1 MAAAE
6 LSGNATN
13 AAASVAYDEQIGIT
27 FTQSFTSLSYNVTA
41 VAQQDA
47 NGYGPAYLLNGLT
60 NVGYWY
66 QIGLSWN
73 WAELGGGNDAGFH
86 VNYNVFNNG
95 GAVVLPPNG
104 SGGTINLSGAVNQ
117 GDSVDLSL
125 SFSNGSVLMSVY
137 DWSTGATAQTA
148 YNSEGATQFIGLSG
162 TSNANG
168 FFTGLMT
175 EQYHISAY
183 TGSEQK
189 VTFSDTTFPLS
200 SAILWIDEYNVNTQ
214 KPQFQGNSGVISFSS
229 NPTKLQSY
237 SLSGATE
244 SANANNLITG
254 SVNSVQLTLSYSVV
268 GGGTSYSAPIFSYI
282 SDGFQQS
289 ATLTTSATVYSL
301 DSSTSWSITNELL
314 GSTSTERWMTNQ
326 TISGNTLSAAAI
338 NFVYYHQFFVTFAYT
353 VAGGGSGYTAPTTTA
368 VQFGSK
374 LSVSSEQKAWV
385 DATSEYSYT
394 NPLAG
399 STQSERWQT
408 GNSSSTGRI
417 SSSAPIS
424 PIYYHQYAVSAGFT
438 ITNGGSPPAGPTFT
452 SESFG
457 ATYSS
462 ALEATQASYWT
473 DAGSNYNV
481 SSVIISSQERWI
493 ANSSTA
499 GTVTSQLSLNFIY
512 DHQYYLTM
520 QGPQTGG
527 TVNPSS
533 EWVNE
538 GNSISISNMA
548 SQGWKFEFWTGSGV
562 GSYSGNTNSTTI
574 NVQAPIT
581 ENATFYVGLTIGT
594 TSDGSVSYSYG
605 NSSSI
610 QVSAQAEVYVP
621 LGTSVTLNANPSS
634 FLYKLNSWSGAAT
647 GFAAQTS
654 VMVDSPLTVEAQF
667 GYNFV
672 NIGAIIAVIIIA
684 VIGIAVVMKRRK
696 SSQKI

>member
-1 MAAAE
+1 M
-6 LSGNATN
+6 
-13 AAASVAYDEQIGIT
+13 
-27 FTQSFTSLSYNVTA
+27 
-41 VAQQDA
+41 
-47 NGYGPAYLLNGLT
+47 
-60 NVGYWY
+60 
-66 QIGLSWN
+66 
-73 WAELGGGNDAGFH
+73 
-86 VNYNVFNNG
+86 
-95 GAVVLPPNG
+95 
-104 SGGTINLSGAVNQ
+104 
-117 GDSVDLSL
+117 
-125 SFSNGSVLMSVY
+125 
-137 DWSTGATAQTA
+137 
-148 YNSEGATQFIGLSG
+148 
-162 TSNANG
+162 
-168 FFTGLMT
+168 
-175 EQYHISAY
+175 
-183 TGSEQK
+183 
-189 VTFSDTTFPLS
+189 
-200 SAILWIDEYNVNTQ
+200 
-214 KPQFQGNSGVISFSS
+214 
-229 NPTKLQSY
+229 
-237 SLSGATE
+237 
-244 SANANNLITG
+244 
-254 SVNSVQLTLSYSVV
+254 
-268 GGGTSYSAPIFSYI
+268 SYSAPIFSYI

-301 DSSTSWSITNELL
+301 DSSTSWSITNELSRL
-314 GSTSTERWMTNQ
+314 NVNRKMDDKPNDIWKQS
-326 TISGNTLSAAAI
+326 
-338 NFVYYHQFFVTFAYT
+338 F
-353 VAGGGSGYTAPTTTA
+353 GGSD
-368 VQFGSK
+368 QFHVLPSILRHVCLHGCRRWERVHCSYNYGSSVWFED

-399 STQSERWQT
+399 STQSERWQA

-462 ALEATQASYWT
+462 ALEGAQASYWP

-581 ENATFYVGLTIGT
+581 ENATFYVGLTIST
-594 TSDGSVSYSYG
+594 PSDGSVSYSYG

-634 FLYKLNSWSGAAT
+634 FLYKLNSWGGAAT
-647 GFAAQTS
+647 GSAPQTK
-654 VMVDSPLTVEAQF
+654 VMVDSPLTVEVQF

-696 SSQKI
+696 SSRKNLT